1 MTVLP
6 DALSKRQRRA
16 VDVDRENDKL
26 NKVSLY
32 VTL

>member
-6 DALSKRQRRA
+6 DALSKRQPRA